1 MRIYIDLKIDK
12 YGQDIDYLETFK
24 YVKNIQRVII
34 QNVIE
39 TKYENDKVIITYR
52 KKGGRNCLKEVFDIK
67 DIKNMVCN

>member
-1 MRIYIDLKIDK
+1 MNVYIDLKKDK
-12 YGQDIDYLETFK
+12 YGQDIDYLEVFK
-24 YVKNIQRVII
+24 YVKCIQRVII

-52 KKGGRNCLKEVFDIK
+52 KKGGRDRLKEVFDIK